1 MCDGDCHCENLE
13 GRRVVPRKKIY
24 QHCPYDG
31 DCDNCDLP
39 DCYADPAEIL
49 DFYSRENEE
58 ARRRFGRQKLDKII
72 PIDKIGRRERRNGT
86 EDDD

>member
-1 MCDGDCHCENLE
+1 MRDGDCHCEDLE

-58 ARRRFGRQKLDKII
+58 ARRRFGAAKIRQNHSD
-72 PIDKIGRRERRNGT
+72 RQNREKGKKEWN
-86 EDDD
+86 